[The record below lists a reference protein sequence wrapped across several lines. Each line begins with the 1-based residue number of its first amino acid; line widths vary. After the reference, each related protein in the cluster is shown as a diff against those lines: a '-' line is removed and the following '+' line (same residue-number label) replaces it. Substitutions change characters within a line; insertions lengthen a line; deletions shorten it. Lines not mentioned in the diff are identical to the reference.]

1 MLKYR
6 ALSLQVC
13 LVDADS
19 GKIEPPEELPSF
31 PHGDELI
38 AEIEELCATYQISQ
52 TQDKQTDGDS
62 DSGKN
67 CCQ

>member
-1 MLKYR
+1 
-6 ALSLQVC
+6 
-13 LVDADS
+13 VDADS